1 MPWRTVLFDA
11 LPAECYSLSVLE
23 VFSADRCHY
32 LGFTVGAS
40 PWVIPPRSVSTYLPE
55 SWCSTL
61 FTSECGVVLLWTSCA
76 ITRCREIMTPQLSI
90 VKTRFAKASLRPRC
104 ARHRS
109 WGATCLFPNA
119 CVGHS
124 ATQCLRGILTDP
136 MVALKSPAH
145 MVAGSSLLRYLM
157 HDVVQQHGLPI

>member
-1 MPWRTVLFDA
+1 MPWRTVLFEA

-32 LGFTVGAS
+32 LGFTFGAS

-109 WGATCLFPNA
+109 WGATCLFPNRRA
-119 CVGHS
+119 GTLSYPMLAWDTHRPNGCVGHS
-124 ATQCLRGILTDP
+124 ATQFTRRIVEQD
-136 MVALKSPAH
+136 
-145 MVAGSSLLRYLM
+145 Y
-157 HDVVQQHGLPI
+157 